1 MRLKNL
7 PAFLILINI
16 LIIIPLQV
24 IFPEKVDSLYISQH
38 YNKHEYKI
46 EMRDGVKL
54 FTSVYSPKD
63 TSQDYPILMVRTPYT
78 IAPYGEDNYPNNF
91 EVPGDMVTDGYI
103 FVFQDV
109 RGQFMSEGKF
119 INMRPYIPDKK
130 AKNDVDESSDT
141 YDTIDWLVKNI
152 KHNNGKVGM
161 WGISY
166 PGFYAAMGSI
176 DAHPAL
182 VAVSPEAPIANWF
195 LGDDMHHNGAF
206 SLLLDFDFFSIF
218 GRERDSL
225 TKNWPTPLE
234 YASPD
239 AYNFFLDLGPLS
251 NVNKNYFNNRIA
263 FWDSTANHPDYDYYW
278 KAKSNLP
285 HFKNIKPAMLIV
297 GGWYD
302 AEDLYG
308 PLHIYKSIEANNPGA
323 KNSIVMGPWFHGGW
337 MRSKGDSLGDIS
349 FGSRT
354 SEFFQQKIFIPF
366 FEHYLKGKDDFH
378 QWNVYVFQT
387 GTNEWKVYSSWPPDN
402 VKDEQIYFNENQS
415 LSFIKPVNTEN
426 DYDEYL
432 ADPMKP
438 VPYTSKKMD
447 SRGFYDKNY
456 MIEDQRFTS
465 ERPDVLNYETEPLKN
480 NITISGP
487 MQAELYVSTSG
498 TDADWVL
505 KIIDEFPADA
515 PNPKPNPN
523 KIEMGDY
530 QMLIRG
536 EIMRG
541 RYRDSFENPK
551 AFEPNKIVKIKFD
564 LQDID
569 HTFLK
574 GHKIMIQIQSSWFPF
589 FDRNPQSF
597 VNNIYEA
604 EQNDFQKAFNRV
616 YHSTE
621 YPSALH
627 LKILQE
633 GNK

>member
-7 PAFLILINI
+7 PSFLILINI
-16 LIIIPLQV
+16 LIILPLQV
-24 IFPEKVDSLYISQH
+24 ILPEKVDSLYISQH

-176 DAHPAL
+176 DAHPSL

-225 TKNWPTPLE
+225 TMNWPTPLE

-251 NVNKNYFNNRIA
+251 NVN
-263 FWDSTANHPDYDYYW
+263 
-278 KAKSNLP
+278 
-285 HFKNIKPAMLIV
+285 
-297 GGWYD
+297 
-302 AEDLYG
+302 
-308 PLHIYKSIEANNPGA
+308 
-323 KNSIVMGPWFHGGW
+323 
-337 MRSKGDSLGDIS
+337 
-349 FGSRT
+349 
-354 SEFFQQKIFIPF
+354 
-366 FEHYLKGKDDFH
+366 
-378 QWNVYVFQT
+378 
-387 GTNEWKVYSSWPPDN
+387 
-402 VKDEQIYFNENQS
+402 
-415 LSFIKPVNTEN
+415 
-426 DYDEYL
+426 
-432 ADPMKP
+432 
-438 VPYTSKKMD
+438 
-447 SRGFYDKNY
+447 
-456 MIEDQRFTS
+456 
-465 ERPDVLNYETEPLKN
+465 
-480 NITISGP
+480 
-487 MQAELYVSTSG
+487 
-498 TDADWVL
+498 
-505 KIIDEFPADA
+505 
-515 PNPKPNPN
+515 N
-523 KIEMGDY
+523 K
-530 QMLIRG
+530 L
-536 EIMRG
+536 
-541 RYRDSFENPK
+541 F
-551 AFEPNKIVKIKFD
+551 
-564 LQDID
+564 
-569 HTFLK
+569 
-574 GHKIMIQIQSSWFPF
+574 
-589 FDRNPQSF
+589 
-597 VNNIYEA
+597 
-604 EQNDFQKAFNRV
+604 
-616 YHSTE
+616 
-621 YPSALH
+621 
-627 LKILQE
+627 
-633 GNK
+633 